1 MKIPLKQTKK
11 SQWHKL
17 DNAAKIFPANTDQ
30 RDTKVFR
37 FSCEL
42 YETIDAAVLQK
53 ALEKTLKKF
62 PYYCSILKKGL
73 FWYYLE
79 HTQRKPTVHIEN
91 RCPCAPLYF
100 PNRKTLLFDISYFH
114 KRINLEVHHVLSDG
128 SGALLFL
135 KTLVFYYVLEKHKE
149 SLSDQEIF
157 LADTTSTSEK
167 SIDSFSKYFK
177 KEKK

>member
-1 MKIPLKQTKK
+1 MASIRKK
-11 SQWHKL
+11 SWKWQGRGRMAIKRIC
-17 DNAAKIFPANTDQ
+17 DECFEEV
-30 RDTKVFR
+30 R
-37 FSCEL
+37 
-42 YETIDAAVLQK
+42 
-53 ALEKTLKKF
+53 EKTLKKF

-135 KTLVFYYVLEKHKE
+135 KTLVFYYCLGRCC
-149 SLSDQEIF
+149 LMPMRMW
-157 LADTTSTSEK
+157 A
-167 SIDSFSKYFK
+167 
-177 KEKK
+177 